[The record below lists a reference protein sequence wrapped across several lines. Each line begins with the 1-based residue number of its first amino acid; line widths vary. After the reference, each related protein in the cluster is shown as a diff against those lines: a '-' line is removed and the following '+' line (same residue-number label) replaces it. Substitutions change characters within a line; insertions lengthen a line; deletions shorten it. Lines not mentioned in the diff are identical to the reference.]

1 MTAEELVVNQRRA
14 LLVYA
19 ERHGISEACRT
30 FQVSRTTYYKLK
42 AQLLKTGTLV
52 PRVRRK
58 PKMPNEMALSKKKLL
73 LRLVQQHPSWG
84 PVTLARAFQDEGIAV
99 GAATLWY
106 HLSRFGLNRRYQRL
120 LYLERLQSAGQ
131 PVTER
136 TIREVKR
143 QCKEITRGLWPGH
156 VVALDTFYVGHL
168 KGVGRIYQMTGI
180 DLCSRYGWAKLY
192 LEKTQR
198 SAIDLVESVLLPK
211 FFDNGV
217 TLESILTDNGSEF
230 TGGLFHQMLVDYDIQ
245 HHRIPP
251 GKPMLNGYCERFQR
265 TILEEFYESAFRTT
279 VFQSLAE
286 LQHALNGY
294 LQYYNFQ
301 RHHFGLHPK
310 CAIPINVFKSRHQ
323 ELRLRFQKLLT

>member
-1 MTAEELVVNQRRA
+1 MTAEELIVNQRRA

-19 ERHGISEACRT
+19 DRHGISEACRT
-30 FQVSRTTYYKLK
+30 FRVSRTTYYTLK
-42 AQLLKTGTLV
+42 AQLLQTGTLT

-84 PVTLARAFQDEGIAV
+84 PINLARAFQDEGIAV
-99 GAATLWY
+99 SGATLWY
-106 HLSRFGLNRRYQRL
+106 HLKRFGLNRRFQRL
-120 LYLERLQSAGQ
+120 LYLERLQTTGQ

-136 TIREVKR
+136 TLRQLKR
-143 QCKEITRGLWPGH
+143 QCQEITRGLWPGH

-168 KGVGRIYQMTGI
+168 KGVGRIYQMTGL

-192 LEKTQR
+192 TEKTQR
-198 SAIDLVESVLLPK
+198 AAIDLVEQTLLPK

-217 TLESILTDNGSEF
+217 ALESVLTDNGSEF
-230 TGGLFHQMLVDYDIQ
+230 IGATFRQMLVDYDIQ

-265 TILEEFYESAFRTT
+265 TILEEFYQPAFRTT
-279 VFQSLAE
+279 IFRSLAE
-286 LQHALNGY
+286 LQQALNGY
-294 LQYYNFQ
+294 LHHYNFQ
-301 RHHFGLHPK
+301 RPHFGLDPK
-310 CAIPINVFKSRHQ
+310 GAIPINVFKSKQ
-323 ELRLRFQKLLT
+323 QTLRLRFQKLLT